1 MKKAIAV
8 LMTLSLACMLFA
20 QGSSESGSAPKS
32 GKKTVLKWSS
42 VQAST
47 SVISQ
52 GVDKIVDYINK
63 NATGIEVQYYSGGQL
78 GGSRDQVEGV
88 STGMIDVVTEGPAQF
103 GQLVP
108 LMSMVEAPYIY
119 RDFNHL
125 DKALKGHFGQVLEAE
140 MEKKDMHILGDFY
153 YGTRQLSTTSTP
165 VNSIADLKGLKIRV
179 PEVNTYMDMVKS
191 WGANPTPLSFNEL
204 YLGLQ
209 QNVVAGQENPLTTF
223 DSAKFYE
230 VQKYLVLTNH
240 IICSNVF
247 IINKGVWDGISDADK
262 KVVNDAV
269 KIGCDYITETTYK
282 QEGELLDAFKAKG
295 VTVMSPDVA
304 PFREATLKIISDNY
318 GDKWGRDLIDE
329 VVNLK

>member
-1 MKKAIAV
+1 MKKAVAV
-8 LMTLSLACMLFA
+8 LMALSLAGTLFA
-20 QGSSESGSAPKS
+20 QGSSESGSGPKG

-153 YGTRQLSTTSTP
+153 YGTRQLSTTNTP

-230 VQKYLVLTNH
+230 VQKYLV
-240 IICSNVF
+240 
-247 IINKGVWDGISDADK
+247 
-262 KVVNDAV
+262 
-269 KIGCDYITETTYK
+269 IGCDYITETTYK

-295 VTVMSPDVA
+295 VTVMTPDVA
-304 PFREATLKIISDNY
+304 PFREATLKTISDNY

>member
-1 MKKAIAV
+1 
-8 LMTLSLACMLFA
+8 
-20 QGSSESGSAPKS
+20 
-32 GKKTVLKWSS
+32 
-42 VQAST
+42 
-47 SVISQ
+47 
-52 GVDKIVDYINK
+52 
-63 NATGIEVQYYSGGQL
+63 
-78 GGSRDQVEGV
+78 
-88 STGMIDVVTEGPAQF
+88 
-103 GQLVP
+103 
-108 LMSMVEAPYIY
+108 
-119 RDFNHL
+119 
-125 DKALKGHFGQVLEAE
+125 
-140 MEKKDMHILGDFY
+140 
-153 YGTRQLSTTSTP
+153 
-165 VNSIADLKGLKIRV
+165 
-179 PEVNTYMDMVKS
+179 MDMVKS

-230 VQKYLVLTNH
+230 VHKYLVLTNH

-295 VTVMSPDVA
+295 VTVMTPDVA
-304 PFREATLKIISDNY
+304 PFREATLKTISDNY